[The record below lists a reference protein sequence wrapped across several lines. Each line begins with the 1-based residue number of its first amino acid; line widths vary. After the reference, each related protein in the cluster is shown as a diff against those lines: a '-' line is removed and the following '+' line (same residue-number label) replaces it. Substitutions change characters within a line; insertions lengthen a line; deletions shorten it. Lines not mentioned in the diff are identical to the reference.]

1 MKRSA
6 LAKDERE
13 RLEKLIEEATVDAY
27 GPAEQTTGFLTM
39 IEEHVGFP
47 IRAKVI
53 GEEVE
58 VTSVD
63 LSEDGEDLVAK
74 CRRRGRSYSV
84 LLTEL
89 KIPAEVPGKEW
100 IAAYFQFLGKR
111 L

>member
-1 MKRSA
+1 MKRRA
-6 LAKDERE
+6 RPKDE

-27 GPAEQTTGFLTM
+27 GTAEQATGFLTM

-47 IRAKVI
+47 FMARVI

-63 LSEDGEDLVAK
+63 MAEDGEDLVAK
-74 CRRRGRSYSV
+74 CRRRGRRYNV
-84 LLTEL
+84 LLTEVR
-89 KIPAEVPGKEW
+89 IPGEVQGKEW